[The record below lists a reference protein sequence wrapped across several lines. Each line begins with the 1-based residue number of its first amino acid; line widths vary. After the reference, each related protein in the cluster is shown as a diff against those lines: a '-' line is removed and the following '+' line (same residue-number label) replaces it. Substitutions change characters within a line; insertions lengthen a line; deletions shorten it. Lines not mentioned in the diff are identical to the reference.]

1 MIRLEKT
8 IVAGSMALLL
18 AGTSFFMPQNKA
30 MAARTIKIDGNPS
43 EWDEEHDGGK
53 QIVECRRKSVD
64 GLCGQAAQTHY
75 GSHVHNCECHHTQF
89 EPGTCGSFLYIH
101 NSMKLRIDFNG

>member
-18 AGTSFFMPQNKA
+18 AGTSFFMPQNKV

-43 EWDEEHDGGK
+43 GKTNDG
-53 QIVECRRKSVD
+53 S
-64 GLCGQAAQTHY
+64 QTKDY
-75 GSHVHNCECHHTQF
+75 CH
-89 EPGTCGSFLYIH
+89 
-101 NSMKLRIDFNG
+101 MW

>member
-43 EWDEEHDGGK
+43 EWC
-53 QIVECRRKSVD
+53 V
-64 GLCGQAAQTHY
+64 LL
-75 GSHVHNCECHHTQF
+75 HH
-89 EPGTCGSFLYIH
+89 
-101 NSMKLRIDFNG
+101 K

>member
-30 MAARTIKIDGNPS
+30 MAARTIKIDVPASSNAILPATIVFSSLIIKTLPS
-43 EWDEEHDGGK
+43 
-53 QIVECRRKSVD
+53 
-64 GLCGQAAQTHY
+64 
-75 GSHVHNCECHHTQF
+75 
-89 EPGTCGSFLYIH
+89 
-101 NSMKLRIDFNG
+101 

>member
-18 AGTSFFMPQNKA
+18 AGTSFFMPQNKV

-43 EWDEEHDGGK
+43 EWDGITAYKSNDSKIAKWSVSKNDDYVYFYVQQNGGNIYGQPITSTNFIIK
-53 QIVECRRKSVD
+53 YEC
-64 GLCGQAAQTHY
+64 C
-75 GSHVHNCECHHTQF
+75 
-89 EPGTCGSFLYIH
+89 
-101 NSMKLRIDFNG
+101 

>member
-30 MAARTIKIDGNPS
+30 MAARIIKIDGNPS
-43 EWDEEHDGGK
+43 EFRY
-53 QIVECRRKSVD
+53 IFS
-64 GLCGQAAQTHY
+64 LFI
-75 GSHVHNCECHHTQF
+75 SFHH
-89 EPGTCGSFLYIH
+89 L
-101 NSMKLRIDFNG
+101 

>member
-43 EWDEEHDGGK
+43 EWDGITAYKSNDSK
-53 QIVECRRKSVD
+53 IAKWWKYIWTAYNIYKLYYQI
-64 GLCGQAAQTHY
+64 
-75 GSHVHNCECHHTQF
+75 
-89 EPGTCGSFLYIH
+89 
-101 NSMKLRIDFNG
+101 

>member
-18 AGTSFFMPQNKA
+18 AGTSFFMPQNKV

-43 EWDEEHDGGK
+43 E
-53 QIVECRRKSVD
+53 
-64 GLCGQAAQTHY
+64 
-75 GSHVHNCECHHTQF
+75 
-89 EPGTCGSFLYIH
+89 
-101 NSMKLRIDFNG
+101 